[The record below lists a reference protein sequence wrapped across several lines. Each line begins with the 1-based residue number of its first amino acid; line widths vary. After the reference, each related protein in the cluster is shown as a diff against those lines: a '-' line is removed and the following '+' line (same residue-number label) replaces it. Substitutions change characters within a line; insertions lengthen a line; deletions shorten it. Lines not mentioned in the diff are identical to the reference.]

1 MKGLKGLLK
10 IKETWKLGILAFA
23 LVLPE
28 AAMAEPW
35 DDAADEV
42 LAIFTGGLTRTLAVI
57 AIIVSGILAMFGKMQ
72 WSWVVNIVIGIVLIF
87 GGAAIVDY
95 IIAAAS

>member
-1 MKGLKGLLK
+1 LKSSHGQKQSKLWTIFLLAAAFL
-10 IKETWKLGILAFA
+10 IPEVAFA
-23 LVLPE
+23 
-28 AAMAEPW
+28 APW
-35 DDAADEV
+35 DDTADKV
-42 LAIFTGGLTRTLAVI
+42 LEIFTGGLTRTLAII
-57 AIIVSGILAMFGKMQ
+57 AIIISGVLAMFGKMQ